1 MFRRLTAAALA
12 IVVLCCALPVFAS
25 APPVKAPSG
34 YSSVDYN
41 KMAAFLEK
49 TDGNGV
55 KNGRKLSS
63 SYSSSDPST
72 WDGVAFTSKTPKKIV
87 CFTAVDVPLVG
98 ELDLSGLTALETVM
112 LRWNAVTRADFSGC
126 SALKKLTLGNN
137 LLESINISGC
147 HEIFYLQLGSNSL
160 GSVDLTEC
168 PKLKFLYL
176 FDNLLPSLDL
186 THCPLLESINITGNL
201 IPTFDA
207 TEFPNLTVL
216 DCADNGMY
224 SLTLPVSDLVY
235 YLNCRDNDLTEL
247 DVSGLSGINTFDCAN
262 NDLREIDLSGCP
274 LLRSLDLNGNLL
286 LDIDLTSN
294 EWVYFDRV
302 YSMPGGTAGFAMN
315 DGGDYYTFSA
325 VPETGMQF
333 RGWYYDDGTLAS
345 DKTDFRI
352 YSYQLNNK
360 PKVVIARFSAPEE
373 YLEGD
378 ADGDGFVN
386 AADALTVLR
395 HVMGLLTIDADRLW
409 LMDVNHDGAVNA
421 IDALV
426 ILRKSMGAA

>member
-1 MFRRLTAAALA
+1 MKRLLSFALA
-12 IVVLCCALPVFAS
+12 LVLLCAAS
-25 APPVKAPSG
+25 SVSASGSRAPSG
-34 YSSVDYN
+34 YSSADYE

-49 TDGNGV
+49 TDESGV
-55 KNGRKLSS
+55 KNGLKLSPA
-63 SYSSSDPST
+63 YVKLDPST
-72 WDGVAFTSKTPKKIV
+72 WAGVVFTGTSPKKILS
-87 CFTAVDVPLVG
+87 FTAVDVPLVG

-235 YLNCRDNDLTEL
+235 YLNCRDNDLTEI
-247 DVSGLSGINTFDCAN
+247 DVTGLHGLNTFDAAN

-352 YSYQLNNK
+352 WSYQLSNK
-360 PKVVIARFSAPEE
+360 PRVIVARFSAPDE
-373 YLEGD
+373 YPEGD
-378 ADGDGFVN
+378 ADGDGFVS
-386 AADALTVLR
+386 AADALKVLR
-395 HVMGLLTIDADRLW
+395 HIMHIAPISPDTLW
-409 LMDVNHDGAVNA
+409 LCDLDRDGNVTA
-421 IDALV
+421 IDALM
-426 ILRKSMGAA
+426 ILRKSMGI